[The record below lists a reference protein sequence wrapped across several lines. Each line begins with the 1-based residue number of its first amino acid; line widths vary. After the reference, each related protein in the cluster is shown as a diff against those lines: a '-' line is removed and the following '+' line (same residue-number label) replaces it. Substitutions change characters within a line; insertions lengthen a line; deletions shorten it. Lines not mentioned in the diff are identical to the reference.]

1 MRRTSRQEAGFAHLT
16 GQMSTS
22 SDMGPELERL
32 LAETRERSRR
42 GLARRERW
50 TNAGFSVT
58 FLIAAAGLALLAPAE
73 RGLDPLLAGLL
84 VIAYAVFARVEFS
97 AGAGAVV
104 PTQIVFVPLL
114 LLAPTPLVPLLV
126 ACALVLTDTS
136 PFSAPRRA
144 FAALADAWYAV
155 APALVLVLAG
165 AQTPAWEHA
174 PWYLLALTM
183 QLTGDALI
191 TVARARLSLGVRPIV
206 MRHELALVYRVDVL
220 LAPIGLL
227 AAFGAAEQPYAALL
241 VLPLVALFALF
252 AREREARIDGAIELS
267 QAYKGTALLLG
278 DVIEA
283 DDQYTGEH
291 TKDVVELTLQVA
303 DALGVDDETR
313 RGAEFGALLHDVG
326 KIHIPNA
333 IINKPGPLDDD
344 EWVVM
349 KTHTVEG
356 QRMLER
362 IGGVLARVGVV
373 VRASHERWDG
383 GGYPDGLAGEAIPL
397 AARIVSAC
405 DAYNA
410 MTTDRSYRRALPVA
424 DAVAELER
432 CAGSQFDPDVVAALV
447 EIAVASAPREPAWQL
462 TLGEPEP
469 EPDVAQ
475 RPRPARVRGA

>member
-1 MRRTSRQEAGFAHLT
+1 MEAGLAART
-16 GQMSTS
+16 GQMSFS
-22 SDMGPELERL
+22 RDMEPELERL
-32 LAETRERSRR
+32 LAETRARSQHA
-42 GLARRERW
+42 LARRERW
-50 TNAGFSVT
+50 TNAGFSAG
-58 FLIAAAGLALLAPAE
+58 FLVAAAALALLAPAE
-73 RGLDPLLAGLL
+73 RSPDLLLAALL
-84 VIAYAVFARVEFS
+84 VLAYAVVARVEFS
-97 AGAGAVV
+97 AGAGIVV
-104 PTQIVFVPLL
+104 PTQVVFVPMLL
-114 LLAPTPLVPLLV
+114 LLPTPLVPLLV
-126 ACALVLTDTS
+126 ACAMVLTDAVHALRAGS
-136 PFSAPRRA
+136 GPRRGRA
-144 FAALADAWYAV
+144 TLADAWFSV

-174 PWYLLALTM
+174 PFFLIALVV

-191 TVARARLSLGVRPIV
+191 AIARARLSLGVRPVV

-303 DALGVDDETR
+303 DALRVDEETR

-349 KTHTVEG
+349 KTHTIEG

-362 IGGVLARVGVV
+362 VGGVLARVGVV

-383 GGYPDGLAGEAIPL
+383 GGYPDGLAGEEIPL

-432 CAGSQFDPDVVAALV
+432 CAGTQFDPSVVAALV
-447 EIAVASAPREPAWQL
+447 SVALDTAPREPDWQL
-462 TLGEPEP
+462 TLA
-469 EPDVAQ
+469 EPDPEADS
-475 RPRPARVRGA
+475 PRVRTRQLR

>member
-1 MRRTSRQEAGFAHLT
+1 MSISRE
-16 GQMSTS
+16 
-22 SDMGPELERL
+22 MGPELERL
-32 LAETRERSRR
+32 LADTRERTRHA
-42 GLARRERW
+42 LARRERR
-50 TNAGFSVT
+50 TNAGFSAA
-58 FLIAAAGLALLAPAE
+58 FLIAALALALLAPAE
-73 RGLDPLLAGLL
+73 RSLDPLLAALL
-84 VIAYAVFARVEFS
+84 VLAYAVVARVEFS
-97 AGAGAVV
+97 GGAGIVV
-104 PTQIVFVPLL
+104 PTQVVFVPMLL
-114 LLAPTPLVPLLV
+114 LLPTPFVPLLV
-126 ACALVLTDTS
+126 ACAMVLTD
-136 PFSAPRRA
+136 AGRALRAGAGPRRA
-144 FAALADAWYAV
+144 RATLADAWFSV

-165 AQTPAWEHA
+165 AQLPAWEQA
-174 PWYLLALTM
+174 PFFVIALVVQLA
-183 QLTGDALI
+183 GDALI
-191 TVARARLSLGVRPIV
+191 AIVRARLSLGVQPVV

-220 LAPIGLL
+220 LAPVGLL

-241 VLPLVALFALF
+241 VLPLVALFGLF

-291 TKDVVELTLQVA
+291 TKDVVELTLRVA
-303 DALGVDDETR
+303 DALGVDGETR

-326 KIHIPNA
+326 KIRIPNA
-333 IINKPGPLDDD
+333 IINKPGPLDDA
-344 EWVVM
+344 EWAVM

-424 DAVAELER
+424 DAIAELER
-432 CAGSQFDPDVVAALV
+432 CAGSQFDPAVVAALV
-447 EIAVASAPREPAWQL
+447 EVAVADVPREPDWQL
-462 TLGEPEP
+462 TLSEP
-469 EPDVAQ
+469 EPDAAHA
-475 RPRPARVRGA
+475 PRPAGAPAASVAGRSR

>member
-1 MRRTSRQEAGFAHLT
+1 
-16 GQMSTS
+16 
-22 SDMGPELERL
+22 MGPELERL
-32 LAETRERSRR
+32 LAEARERAGRR
-42 GLARRERW
+42 LARREGA
-50 TNAGFSVT
+50 TYAGFSAA
-58 FLIAAAGLALLAPAE
+58 FLIVAGALALVAPAE
-73 RGLDPLLAGLL
+73 RALDPLLAVVL
-84 VIAYAVFARVEFS
+84 VLAYAIVARVEFS
-97 AGAGAVV
+97 AGAGTVV
-104 PTQIVFVPLL
+104 PTQVVFVPML

-126 ACALVLTDTS
+126 ACALVLTDAW
-136 PFSAPRRA
+136 PLSAPRRT

-174 PWYLLALTM
+174 PWYAVALLV
-183 QLTGDALI
+183 QLAGDALI
-191 TVARARLSLGVRPIV
+191 TIARARLALGVRPVV

-227 AAFGAAEQPYAALL
+227 TAFGAAEQPYAALL
-241 VLPLVALFALF
+241 VLPLVALFGLF

-267 QAYKGTALLLG
+267 SAYKGTALLLG

-283 DDQYTGEH
+283 DDEYTGEH

-303 DALGVDDETR
+303 DALGVDEETR

-326 KIHIPNA
+326 KIRIPNA

-349 KTHTVEG
+349 KTHTIEG

-362 IGGVLARVGVV
+362 VGGVLARIGEV

-383 GGYPDGLAGEAIPL
+383 AGYPDGLAGESIPL

-410 MTTDRSYRRALPVA
+410 MTTDRSYRRALSVA

-432 CAGSQFDPDVVAALV
+432 CAGSQFDPAVVAALV
-447 EIAVASAPREPAWQL
+447 AIAVETSPREPDWQL
-462 TLGEPEP
+462 TLS
-469 EPDVAQ
+469 EPDQDA
-475 RPRPARVRGA
+475 PKPARPARNRV